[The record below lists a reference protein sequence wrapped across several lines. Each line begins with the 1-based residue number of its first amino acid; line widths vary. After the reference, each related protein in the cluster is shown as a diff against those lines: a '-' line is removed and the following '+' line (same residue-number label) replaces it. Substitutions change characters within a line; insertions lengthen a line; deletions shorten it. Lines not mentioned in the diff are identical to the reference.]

1 MSYSE
6 RPLIAVV
13 SLRHSW
19 VRGDCEPR
27 KLEGDFSVF
36 LV

>member
-1 MSYSE
+1 MSFAE

-19 VRGDCEPR
+19 VRGACEPR
-27 KLEGDFSVF
+27 KLEDDFSVF